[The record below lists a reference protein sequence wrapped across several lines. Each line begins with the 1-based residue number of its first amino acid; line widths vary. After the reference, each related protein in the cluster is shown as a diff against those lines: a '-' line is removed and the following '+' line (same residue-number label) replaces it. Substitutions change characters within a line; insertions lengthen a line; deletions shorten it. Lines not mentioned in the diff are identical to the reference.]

1 MQMADASD
9 ASLKMTPSGVLER
22 ELDRLLHNGDLRW
35 TINTK
40 AMRDTWKPED
50 SIKYIKP
57 IVDNSPIEV
66 IVIGDIGVETTI
78 QEVAK
83 TLGALPARKP
93 IPEPAGM
100 RDVKFP
106 KPGTTVLTHKGRPDQ
121 GYALIGWPTY
131 QGAFKNIRDERVGM
145 VLSQMLRDNATRLF
159 RSEGGATYS
168 PMETVDFSTFLPD
181 YGFIGV
187 ALEVAPD
194 MIDEVQTKIQ
204 EIATDLA
211 TNPVDPSEIQRIIGP
226 KLEQYRRAYTTSIGY
241 WMEFLSDA
249 YDDPSGMEYIRS
261 EGSDY
266 ASITPADIQAA
277 AKKWLKPETAWKLKV
292 VPG

>member
-1 MQMADASD
+1 
-9 ASLKMTPSGVLER
+9 VLER
-22 ELDRLLHNGDLRW
+22 ELDALLHSGDLRW
-35 TINTK
+35 TINNK
-40 AMRDTWKPED
+40 AQRDTWKPED

-66 IVIGDIGVETTI
+66 IVVGDVGVETTI
-78 QEVAK
+78 AEVGK

-93 IPEPAGM
+93 IPEPKGL

-106 KPGTTVLTHKGRPDQ
+106 KPGTKTLPHKGRADQ

-131 QGAFKNIRDERVGM
+131 AGAFKNIREERIGLVLAQM
-145 VLSQMLRDNATRLF
+145 VRDNATRLF

-168 PMETVDFSTFLPD
+168 PMEMTDFSSFLPD
-181 YGFIGV
+181 YGFI
-187 ALEVAPD
+187 ALAIEVPPET
-194 MIDEVQTKIQ
+194 IDSVQTQIQ
-204 EIATDLA
+204 KIATDLA
-211 TNPVDPSEIQRIIGP
+211 TNPVPDSEVRRIIQP
-226 KLEQYRRAYTTSIGY
+226 KVEQYRRAYSTSVGY
-241 WMEFLSDA
+241 WMELLA
-249 YDDPSGMEYIRS
+249 NAHDDPSGMEYIRS

-266 ASITPADIQAA
+266 SGITPADIQAA